1 MCRIYFQVVL
11 LGWSLNTSEIVFI
24 QRFRKWILIIVLT
37 LFLYRTRSHSTLN
50 CMYRWG
56 NPALNH
62 DQASSGVRPIA
73 VRGVVYQFTS
83 HVICFQFCD
92 VFASHFSPHQFK
104 IATKGGCETIIHGI
118 KCILNLHL
126 D

>member
-1 MCRIYFQVVL
+1 MVL
-11 LGWSLNTSEIVFI
+11 LGWSLNTSKIVFI
-24 QRFRKWILIIVLT
+24 QKISQMDSHNCFNFVLISHKVTFHIELYVSLGQPSFLT
-37 LFLYRTRSHSTLN
+37 MTK
-50 CMYRWG
+50 
-56 NPALNH
+56 P
-62 DQASSGVRPIA
+62 SSEVRPIA
-73 VRGVVYQFTS
+73 VKRVVYQFTNR
-83 HVICFQFCD
+83 VICLQFCD